1 MAGGTTPLAHTV
13 VRLVVC
19 ESSMARAA
27 TLRVPTVRPSTCLVA
42 SRRARHA
49 VPSAVARCDVSSLR
63 ANHARRS
70 VSWCITPHR
79 SVRTRA
85 ARDETNSRP
94 ELTEETKPSSKTT
107 ISALDALLGTAAA
120 REEEMETD
128 TPKPVV
134 ADEKRKNDEKNT
146 RDAKATVSTPPSS
159 VRAALQ
165 RNLDGDEGKRG
176 QTSYDEKSPIEMYDP
191 EFDPLSLGPRWVV
204 PWGGPTVL
212 LTLLAVESG
221 FYFAGALAPAIVY
234 SNTRAPGEIP
244 LDDPDAFA
252 KDLQNVFDDPK
263 SFADIIVVAEVVQTI
278 FALSVVW
285 AVANS
290 KSPLPPGWFQ
300 FSVFGDDI
308 DVDAGFPLDESER
321 MKAKGGVDA
330 GTTPASKELASKKRK
345 AMSAQR
351 VKSNDWF
358 GEALRAMGLTWLLV
372 GLVTWLAYAVGLRG
386 DDLGSSS
393 NGVIEKGTCCA
404 FPKSRLPVL
413 PKLVTVV
420 HTSRYTRPAKGR
432 LTSALT
438 VSPYIALYSSC

>member
-1 MAGGTTPLAHTV
+1 
-13 VRLVVC
+13 
-19 ESSMARAA
+19 
-27 TLRVPTVRPSTCLVA
+27 
-42 SRRARHA
+42 
-49 VPSAVARCDVSSLR
+49 
-63 ANHARRS
+63 
-70 VSWCITPHR
+70 
-79 SVRTRA
+79 
-85 ARDETNSRP
+85 
-94 ELTEETKPSSKTT
+94 
-107 ISALDALLGTAAA
+107 
-120 REEEMETD
+120 
-128 TPKPVV
+128 
-134 ADEKRKNDEKNT
+134 
-146 RDAKATVSTPPSS
+146 
-159 VRAALQ
+159 
-165 RNLDGDEGKRG
+165 
-176 QTSYDEKSPIEMYDP
+176 MYDP

-372 GLVTWLAYAVGLRG
+372 GLITWLAYAVGLRG

-438 VSPYIALYSSC
+438 VSPYIAIYSSC